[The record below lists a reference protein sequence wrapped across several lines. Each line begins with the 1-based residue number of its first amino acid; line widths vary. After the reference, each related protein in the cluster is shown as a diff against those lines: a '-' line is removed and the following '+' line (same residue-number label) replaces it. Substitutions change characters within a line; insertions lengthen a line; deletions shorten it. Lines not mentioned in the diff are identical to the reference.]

1 VPQACSRSLRRILA
15 LSALAGVASLLATA
29 CQGSQ
34 TAQTAAFRL
43 VITPASGS
51 AGVNPGSPLTV
62 KALGGHIRTV
72 IVTGDTVSGS
82 LNRRHTA
89 WHSNSPLPLP
99 VQKTFT
105 LTVKAQDTS
114 GRIVKRTSTFRTLSP
129 RQTFNAKI
137 TEGYRQTYGVGM
149 PIIVTFSRPI
159 TNRAAVERSLQIAT
173 SKPVV
178 GAWYWDTSQ
187 SVYFRPRNYWPANTS
202 VSFVG
207 HLDGVEGA
215 PGVFGSHTLT
225 QQFTIGRSLIV
236 VASTATHR
244 LKLYRDGALIHNWPI
259 SSGRPG
265 DDTPNGTYLTTF
277 KNNPQLMRGPG
288 YSLEVPWSV
297 DFTASGDFLHDA
309 YWSVG
314 VQGFANVSHGCV
326 NMAPADAE
334 EYYKMEYPGDPVT
347 IVGSPRPGV
356 WDNGWT
362 QWFLTWSQLLR
373 GSALHEAEVAGPDGS
388 RFVDPATLAASTAAA
403 PLQTSS
409 RGNAH
414 AG

>member
-1 VPQACSRSLRRILA
+1 VPQAYSRSRRKILA
-15 LSALAGVASLLATA
+15 LLAPAGAVGLLASA
-29 CQGSQ
+29 CQSAP
-34 TAQTAAFRL
+34 TAQIAAVRL
-43 VITPASGS
+43 VFTPGSGS
-51 AGVNPGSPLTV
+51 MGVDPGNPLTV
-62 KALGGHIRTV
+62 KAIGGTIRTV

-82 LNRRHTA
+82 LNRRHTV
-89 WHSNSPLPLP
+89 WQSNSTQPLPL
-99 VQKTFT
+99 QKTFT
-105 LTVKAQDTS
+105 LTVKAENKS
-114 GRIVKRTSTFRTLSP
+114 GHIVKQTSTFRTLSP
-129 RQTFNAKI
+129 RRTFDAKI
-137 TEGYRQTYGVGM
+137 TEGSRQTYGVGM
-149 PIIVTFSRPI
+149 PIILTFSQPI
-159 TNRAAVERSLQIAT
+159 TNRAAVERSLEITT

-187 SVYFRPRNYWPANTS
+187 SVYFRPRDYWPANTS
-202 VSFVG
+202 VSFAA
-207 HLDGVEGA
+207 HLNGVEGA
-215 PGVFGSHTLT
+215 PGVYGHHTLT

-265 DDTPNGTYLTTF
+265 DDTPNGAYVTIF
-277 KNNPQLMRGPG
+277 KGNPVLMRGPG
-288 YSLEVPWSV
+288 YALEVPWSV

-314 VQGFANVSHGCV
+314 EQGFVNVSHGCV

-334 EYYKMEYPGDPVT
+334 TYYKMEYPGDPVT
-347 IVGSPRPGV
+347 IIGSPRPGT

-362 QWFLTWSQLLR
+362 QWFLTWQQLLR
-373 GSALHEAEVAGPDGS
+373 GSALHEAVVAGPGGS
-388 RFVDPATLAASTAAA
+388 RFADPATLAVSTAAA

-409 RGNAH
+409 RGNAR

>member
-1 VPQACSRSLRRILA
+1 VPQAYSRSHRRLFA
-15 LSALAGVASLLATA
+15 LFALAGACGLLATA
-29 CQGSQ
+29 CQSGH
-34 TAQTAAFRL
+34 TAEATAVRL
-43 VITPASGS
+43 VITPTPGS
-51 AGVNPGSPLTV
+51 VDVNPGSPLTV
-62 KALGGHIRTV
+62 KAIDGQIRTV
-72 IVTGDTVSGS
+72 SVTGETVSGS
-82 LNRRHTA
+82 LNRRHTV
-89 WHSNSPLPLP
+89 WQSNSTLPLP

-105 LTVKAQDTS
+105 VTVKAANTS
-114 GRIVKRTSTFRTLSP
+114 GQIVKRTSTFRTLSP
-129 RQTFNAKI
+129 TRTFAAKI
-137 TEGYRQTYGVGM
+137 TEGYKQTYGVGM
-149 PIIVTFSRPI
+149 PIILTFSQPI
-159 TNRAAVERSLQIAT
+159 TNRAAVERALEITT

-187 SVYFRPRNYWPANTS
+187 SVYFRPRDYWPANTT
-202 VSFVG
+202 VNFVA

-215 PGVFGSHTLT
+215 PGVYGSHTLT

-244 LKLYRDGALIHNWPI
+244 LRLYRDGALIHNWPI

-265 DDTPNGTYLTTF
+265 DDTPNGTYVTIF
-277 KNNPQLMRGPG
+277 KGNPVRMTGPG
-288 YSLEVPWSV
+288 YSLLVPWSV

-314 VQGFANVSHGCV
+314 EQGFVNVSHGCV

-334 EYYKMEYPGDPVT
+334 TYYKMEDPGDPVT
-347 IVGSPRPGV
+347 IIGSPRPGT

-362 QWFLTWSQLLR
+362 QWFLSWRQLLR
-373 GSALHEAEVAGPDGS
+373 GSALHEAVVAGPDGS
-388 RFVDPATLAASTAAA
+388 SFADPATLAASVATA